1 MPSHGRLQ
9 LLIIAIA
16 ALLFIPGLGAVHL
29 FDWDEINFAEIAR
42 EMVVSGDWLRPQMH
56 FEAFHEKPP
65 LFIWMQALSMKAFG
79 VGEFAARFPNAICG
93 IITLWLLYRIGE
105 QLRGRIFGIA
115 WALAYIGSILPHL
128 YFRSGIIDPWFN
140 LFIFLGLH
148 AIITLAA
155 RDPERDPRAINAR
168 SDRYAWI
175 AGLFLG
181 LAVLTKGPVGVL
193 VPALVMLVYWAWKRF
208 RFLLSLRRISLIAL
222 AALLTVSA
230 WALIDL
236 VRNGPDFMIAF
247 FWRQVAMLTTEDAG
261 HGGFF
266 GYHFVVLLI
275 GCFPASL
282 FALQELLKPTR
293 TTDAHENDHRRWMV
307 ILFWVVLILF
317 SIVKTKIVHYSSL
330 CYFPLT
336 YLAALQLE
344 RIWKKNEGFG
354 WSRFA
359 LGSLGTSIAVI
370 VIVAP
375 FAGMNIDAIKPLFA
389 QDPFALA
396 NLDADVHWTGI
407 ESLAGLMLFGALIAG
422 HLLHRKRQYRA
433 SVLVVLGG
441 GALFVTTTL
450 FLFINNIEGYSQ
462 RAAVEFFESKAD
474 ERCWLLTK
482 GYKSYVPE
490 FYGRVKEAQPDE
502 ATLWRGSIDR
512 PVYLACKLTQEEEVT
527 ALGTFREVSRRNGF
541 IFFERRP

>member
-155 RDPERDPRAINAR
+155 QDPERDPRAINAR

-247 FWRQVAMLTTEDAG
+247 FLRQVAMLTTEDAG

-502 ATLWRGSIDR
+502 ATLWRGPIDR

>member
-1 MPSHGRLQ
+1 
-9 LLIIAIA
+9 
-16 ALLFIPGLGAVHL
+16 
-29 FDWDEINFAEIAR
+29 
-42 EMVVSGDWLRPQMH
+42 
-56 FEAFHEKPP
+56 
-65 LFIWMQALSMKAFG
+65 MQALSMKAFG

-175 AGLFLG
+175 AGLILG

-247 FWRQVAMLTTEDAG
+247 FLRQVAMLTTEDAG

-502 ATLWRGSIDR
+502 DTLCRGSIDR